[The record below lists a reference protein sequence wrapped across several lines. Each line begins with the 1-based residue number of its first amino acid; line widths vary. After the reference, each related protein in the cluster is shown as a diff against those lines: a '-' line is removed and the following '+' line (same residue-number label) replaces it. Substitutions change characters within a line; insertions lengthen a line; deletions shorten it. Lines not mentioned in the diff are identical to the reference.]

1 MEKSAAETQEFL
13 EHERT
18 ALKDEL
24 MEKEQVVNELNFTVL
39 QLTEEN
45 KALKETVANLE

>member
-1 MEKSAAETQEFL
+1 MEISAAETQEFL
-13 EHERT
+13 EQERT

-24 MEKEQVVNELNFTVL
+24 MEKEEMVTELNHSVL

-45 KALKETVANLE
+45 NALKDLVFQMK